1 MNSMDL
7 RENDAEIEKLSLMLT
22 KLQNIYYTKMEHLEQ
37 LQLEISDLKEV
48 LNFLQSLITNKSFQS
63 ADQIYIQSLQRT
75 ETKPVEEERIEKE
88 PAEEHFFVEEKIEK
102 EPVEEQY
109 FVEEIPKEIVEGT
122 KIKRKIF
129 SLDDDKE
136 PKLLCVLNFFDFNR
150 IEIKLINP
158 QERFIEETS
167 DDFVQIFLKEAL
179 IKIKD
184 VNPDLDLKYDHFKNS
199 NLIERI
205 TISNLKSIQ
214 EYDLITSKMRELLA
228 KQTSS

>member
-1 MNSMDL
+1 MDL
-7 RENDAEIEKLSLMLT
+7 RENDVEIEKLSQILT
-22 KLQNIYYTKMEHLEQ
+22 KLQNIYYAKMEQIEQ

-48 LNFLQSLITNKSFQS
+48 LNFLQSLISNKSFQS

-75 ETKPVEEERIEKE
+75 ERKPVREERIEKE
-88 PAEEHFFVEEKIEK
+88 PVEDQYFVEQRIEK
-102 EPVEEQY
+102 EPVEDQY
-109 FVEEIPKEIVEGT
+109 FVEEIPKERAEGT

-129 SLDDDKE
+129 SIDNDKE

-150 IEIKLINP
+150 VEIKLINP
-158 QERFIEETS
+158 QERFLEETS
-167 DDFVQIFLKEAL
+167 DEFMRIFLKGAL
-179 IKIKD
+179 VKIKD

-228 KQTSS
+228 KQKSS